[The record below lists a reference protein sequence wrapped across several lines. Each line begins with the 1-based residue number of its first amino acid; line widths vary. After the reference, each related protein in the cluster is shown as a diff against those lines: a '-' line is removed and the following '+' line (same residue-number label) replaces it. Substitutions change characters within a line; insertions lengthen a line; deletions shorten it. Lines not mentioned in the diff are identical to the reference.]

1 MSKYCANC
9 GKEIR
14 EDAMFC
20 PSCGTKVQ
28 DNPTNNGATNTSL
41 ANVAVKTKKSGLK
54 VAIGAIIVIIVAV
67 AGCIFG
73 IKKIATPAYEKPIKK
88 LETAYNKGSFADMKE
103 AISTGLYEEIIGDRE
118 LSSEDMKS
126 LGDNIKEIM
135 KDEYGE
141 DYNFEISVV
150 EKTKIPEAELK
161 DTLNNDYY
169 IPSADVEAATAAYDL
184 KVKIDISYKSDS
196 DTEYQR
202 ESEEDN
208 IVVIKENGKWKIS
221 DIPSS
226 MW

>member
-1 MSKYCANC
+1 
-9 GKEIR
+9 
-14 EDAMFC
+14 
-20 PSCGTKVQ
+20 
-28 DNPTNNGATNTSL
+28 
-41 ANVAVKTKKSGLK
+41 
-54 VAIGAIIVIIVAV
+54 
-67 AGCIFG
+67 
-73 IKKIATPAYEKPIKK
+73 
-88 LETAYNKGSFADMKE
+88 
-103 AISTGLYEEIIGDRE
+103 
-118 LSSEDMKS
+118 MKS

-150 EKTKIPEAELK
+150 EKNKIPKAELK

-169 IPSADVEAATAAYDL
+169 IPSADVEAATEAYDL

-208 IVVIKENGKWKIS
+208 VVVIKEKGKWKIS
-221 DIPSS
+221 EIPSS

>member
-28 DNPTNNGATNTSL
+28 DNSANDGATNTSL

-54 VAIGAIIVIIVAV
+54 GTIGAIIVIIVAV
-67 AGCIFG
+67 VGCVFG

-88 LETAYNKGSFADMKE
+88 LETAYNKGSFSDMKE
-103 AISTGLYEEIIGDRE
+103 AISTGLYEEIVGDRE

-169 IPSADVEAATAAYDL
+169 IPSTDVEAATAAYDL

-196 DTEYQR
+196 DTEYQK

-208 IVVIKENGKWKIS
+208 IVVIKEKGKWKIS
-221 DIPSS
+221 DMPSS